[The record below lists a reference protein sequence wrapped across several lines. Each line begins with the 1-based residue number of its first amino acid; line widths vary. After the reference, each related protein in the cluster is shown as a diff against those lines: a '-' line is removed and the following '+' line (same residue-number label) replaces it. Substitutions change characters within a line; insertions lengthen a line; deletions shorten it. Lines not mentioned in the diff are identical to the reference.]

1 MPVHMKV
8 VFTVFVLVVHSAAVF
23 ALRPGQ
29 THRVGTWMW
38 KLGAADPMR
47 RALFS
52 DNGLP
57 RKYTWLLATLWF
69 GLFLVVIWLLP
80 G

>member
-1 MPVHMKV
+1 MPVTMKV
-8 VFTVFVLVVHSAAVF
+8 VFTVFVLVVGSAAVF
-23 ALRPGQ
+23 VLAPGQ
-29 THRVGTWMW
+29 THRMPTWMW
-38 KLGAADPMR
+38 KGGAADPVR

-57 RKYTWLLATLWF
+57 RKYTWLLTTLWF

>member
-1 MPVHMKV
+1 
-8 VFTVFVLVVHSAAVF
+8 
-23 ALRPGQ
+23 
-29 THRVGTWMW
+29 
-38 KLGAADPMR
+38 MR